1 MSTNIKMKVRLISII
16 IATLAGVIL
25 LSLMESV
32 AWIICIGWLTVLL
45 QIWLLSG
52 LIRGADENKG

>member
-1 MSTNIKMKVRLISII
+1 MKVRLISII